1 MIENIPDPDTFLLN
15 SAEFM
20 FEAIQIVQ
28 ALVKDD
34 DVPNSLDYEHLE
46 LENSIKIGTITL
58 LVFSSIENYLKYKI
72 AQESPFLLISNL
84 SNIKWGKT
92 DFDNYHMHGF
102 EDLLKIY
109 SVIYD
114 TSENSKLNNRFESL
128 RKKRNQFVHSTLDNS
143 TLIAEL
149 FEIAAFFVENL
160 WNQNFLHHPP
170 LFFYFSHILDPLSEY
185 DDVEDFMNG
194 YAFEKDNES
203 HAKLL
208 TMYEILSFYLNKNSA
223 LSFLG
228 LKKQDKRIECPVCS
242 IYSFR
247 KPNITDF
254 YFAQTI
260 IVNKVQYL
268 YCYLCHAQVKILED
282 NTKNPLPKNN

>member
-185 DDVEDFMNG
+185 
-194 YAFEKDNES
+194 
-203 HAKLL
+203 
-208 TMYEILSFYLNKNSA
+208 
-223 LSFLG
+223 
-228 LKKQDKRIECPVCS
+228 
-242 IYSFR
+242 
-247 KPNITDF
+247 
-254 YFAQTI
+254 
-260 IVNKVQYL
+260 
-268 YCYLCHAQVKILED
+268 
-282 NTKNPLPKNN
+282 